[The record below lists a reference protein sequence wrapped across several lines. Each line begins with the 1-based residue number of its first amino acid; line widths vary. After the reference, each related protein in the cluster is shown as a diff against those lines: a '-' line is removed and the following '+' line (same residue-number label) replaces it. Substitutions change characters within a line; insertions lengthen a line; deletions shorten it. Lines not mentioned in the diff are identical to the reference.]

1 MKTFSIAIFIELVV
15 VTIVLYFI
23 LTSTYYSSF
32 YIRGYNKEDLY
43 ASLISIN
50 YMYLNNTQQLN
61 DSLYQIVTN
70 ILPYYYVEI
79 NGQLAFNNIDLN
91 EAEQGIATFYII
103 NGSIDYVYIY
113 WK

>member
-1 MKTFSIAIFIELVV
+1 MRSFSISIFIELVV
-15 VTIVLYFI
+15 VIIVLYFI
-23 LTSTYYSSF
+23 LTSTYYSNF

-43 ASLISIN
+43 SSLISIN

-61 DSLYQIVTN
+61 NSLYQIVTN

-79 NGQLAFNNIDLN
+79 NGQVAFNNTNLN
-91 EAEQGIATFYII
+91 ETEQGIETFYII
-103 NGSIDYVYIY
+103 NGSIDYVDIY

>member
-1 MKTFSIAIFIELVV
+1 MRSFSISIFIELVV
-15 VTIVLYFI
+15 VIIVLYFI

-50 YMYLNNTQQLN
+50 YMDLNNTQQLN
-61 DSLYQIVTN
+61 NSLYQIVTN

-79 NGQLAFNNIDLN
+79 NGQVEFNNTNLN
-91 EAEQGIATFYII
+91 ESEQGIETFYII
-103 NGSIDYVYIY
+103 NGSIDYVDIY